1 MKLGKTGMFF
11 LFNGCI
17 AFVVLIYSLLWI
29 TGTKTEA
36 KILTPYAVTNFEA
49 SYMVDGKIYTNT
61 FLRNNVPYY
70 DQTVTISC
78 LSFAPAYS
86 RVYSFMGIAAEP
98 LGWWLVFFIASAML
112 FFTHNPV
119 FARGTQFI
127 LQKKFPWITMEEYFP
142 VPWEDR
148 RQDDHHSEYQHQN
161 TSRQNRKKRPGV
173 LPGPGQQYQ
182 KRNEAPSENI

>member
-1 MKLGKTGMFF
+1 MFF

-17 AFVVLIYSLLWI
+17 AFIVLCYSLLWI

-49 SYMVDGKIYTNT
+49 SYSINGKTYTNT
-61 FLRNNVPYY
+61 FLRNNVPFY
-70 DQTVTISC
+70 DKTVTITC
-78 LSFAPAYS
+78 LSFAPAYA

-119 FARGTQFI
+119 FARGTIFI

-142 VPWEDR
+142 LSWHESMEDETEQSSSYGR
-148 RQDDHHSEYQHQN
+148 PSSKPKQ
-161 TSRQNRKKRPGV
+161 KRPGA
-173 LPGPGQQYQ
+173 LPGPGH
-182 KRNEAPSENI
+182 